1 MSVRNENE
9 KRGETEG
16 SERSRDGRTELR
28 RQFMRRLKKLVKGK
42 ERKTCIK

>member
-28 RQFMRRLKKLVKGK
+28 RQFMRLKKLVKGK